1 MNTNTNTKYYEA
13 KRTRREEK
21 AEELQGISG
30 MCTRGGC
37 WDGSWGALRM
47 RGKHDT
53 SRTSPQPLSCL
64 TETGSRI
71 THKSLELA
79 L

>member
-1 MNTNTNTKYYEA
+1 MKQKEQEGKKKQRNY
-13 KRTRREEK
+13 REF
-21 AEELQGISG
+21 QGCVRAVGAG
-30 MCTRGGC
+30 MGVG
-37 WDGSWGALRM
+37 GALRM